1 MDLYFDKNEEL
12 QNTINDIIE
21 DVILLEAIL
30 LRMEHHSDTADF
42 PREQL
47 DAAFLRVTDY
57 LSQHAFDLHTLTR
70 SKV

>member
-1 MDLYFDKNEEL
+1 MDFDKSAEL

-21 DVILLEAIL
+21 DVILLEAML
-30 LRMEHHSDTADF
+30 LRMGQDSKAADF

-70 SKV
+70 SEP